1 MTACQT
7 EDDSPQ
13 RARHG
18 GRAAG
23 GGGHGTT
30 HRRMARF
37 RGEPRQ
43 AVPVPEPRGR
53 PAQWGLI
60 RGVPA
65 VGPVLP
71 PPAEGRGG
79 GTAGTGRL
87 EAGRGSPCVT
97 CLSPCPV
104 LVEKPLEISPLSQ
117 AGHLLAPPP
126 RHPPAWPHGCH
137 SRAGTGAGWVNRS
150 PRAPH
155 LRGAQNTHQDQ
166 HSINKISSCPVCTV
180 TETVIF

>member
-71 PPAEGRGG
+71 PPAEGLGGGHCGHRPARGRQGIPMRHLLVTLPRPGGEAPGDLTPVPGWPSARPSPTPPPGLATRLSQQGWDRGG
-79 GTAGTGRL
+79 VGEPLTSGTASKGRP
-87 EAGRGSPCVT
+87 E
-97 CLSPCPV
+97 
-104 LVEKPLEISPLSQ
+104 
-117 AGHLLAPPP
+117 
-126 RHPPAWPHGCH
+126 H
-137 SRAGTGAGWVNRS
+137 SSGPTF
-150 PRAPH
+150 H
-155 LRGAQNTHQDQ
+155 KQN
-166 HSINKISSCPVCTV
+166 
-180 TETVIF
+180 